1 MKVNRWEKERF
12 REGNKSSLLLA
23 GIMGILLVVLLVI
36 YLSIPKVPSGPSQS
50 RPEPEP
56 MATGTVRAVR
66 ENFRLSPNGT
76 KIGELIQG
84 AELKVLEDRGAW
96 IKVQVEGWLWKDSTS
111 LSSS

>member
-12 REGNKSSLLLA
+12 RETSRSSLLLA
-23 GIMGILLVVLLVI
+23 GIMGLILVVLLVI
-36 YLSIPKVPSGPSQS
+36 YVSIPKVPSGPSQS
-50 RPEPEP
+50 TPEPEP
-56 MATGTVRAVR
+56 MATGTVRAIR

-76 KIGELIQG
+76 KIGELVQG

-96 IKVQVEGWLWKDSTS
+96 IKVQVEGWLWKDSTF

>member
-12 REGNKSSLLLA
+12 REGSRSSLLLA
-23 GIMGILLVVLLVI
+23 GIMGIILVVLLLI
-36 YLSIPKVPSGPSQS
+36 YVSIPKVPSGPGQS
-50 RPEPEP
+50 SPEPEA

-76 KIGELIQG
+76 KIGELVQG

-96 IKVQVEGWLWKDSTS
+96 IRVQVEGWIWKGSTS
-111 LSSS
+111 LPSS